1 MNELYNAYMT
11 NPMNRPMNSTAANP
25 MQRLNQVMQAMR
37 NPVPVILQAFPD
49 IPAYMQNSPDQMLQY
64 IKQTRGISDQ
74 QIQNIF
80 NPFARR

>member
-11 NPMNRPMNSTAANP
+11 NPMNRPMNSMAANP
-25 MQRLNQVMQAMR
+25 MQRMNQVMQAMR

-64 IKQTRGISDQ
+64 IKQTRHISDQ

>member
-25 MQRLNQVMQAMR
+25 MQRMNQVMQAMR

-49 IPAYMQNSPDQMLQY
+49 IPAYMQNSPEQMLQY